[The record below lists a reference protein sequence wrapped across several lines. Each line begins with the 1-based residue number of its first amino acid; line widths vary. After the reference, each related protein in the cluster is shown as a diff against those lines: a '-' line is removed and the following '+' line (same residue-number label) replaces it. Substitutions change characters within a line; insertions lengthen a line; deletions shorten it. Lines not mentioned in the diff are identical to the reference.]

1 MRAGRL
7 EREPAPT
14 LYVPWAQIPDAHSA
28 NLVGMLPLSWIVRTR
43 GAPQALGETI
53 DPLVF
58 VAVPLLLA
66 AVALSGVWLPARRA
80 ARVEPAAALR
90 LE

>member
-1 MRAGRL
+1 MAIIN
-7 EREPAPT
+7 ET
-14 LYVPWAQIPDAHSA
+14 LARQFWPD
-28 NLVGMLPLSWIVRTR
+28 G
-43 GAPQALGETI
+43 

-58 VAVPLLLA
+58 ATVPLLLA
-66 AVALSGVWLPARRA
+66 AVALAGVWLPARRA